1 MWTYTPQ
8 FCAAYLRGESPP
20 SAADI
25 PPSPAAPSRAATT
38 PPPTPDA
45 LLVAIQTLLTALGYD
60 PGQSDGYSGPK
71 TSAAISAFQ
80 ESLGEK
86 PDGRP
91 SEALRSKLQA
101 AVAERSRKPAPEAGG
116 AAKSSTGLREKV
128 IDQSGTGFYVGQH
141 TIVTNH
147 HVVDDCSEIR
157 TRKGGGEIG
166 KARVIAASSGDDL
179 AALHSDIPSDAPLKL
194 RVGAPLK
201 PAESVLVFGYPLAGA
216 LSSSGNTTLGN
227 ITALTGLKDDSRF
240 IQISA
245 SVQPGNSGGPVLDEA
260 GRLVGVVEAK
270 LDALKWLRITGD
282 IPQNVNFAIRSS
294 TLANFLEANRI
305 AYDAASG
312 TTLLPNTELA
322 DRAERTSV
330 ELDCLK

>member
-1 MWTYTPQ
+1 
-8 FCAAYLRGESPP
+8 LRGESPP
-20 SAADI
+20 SAVAI
-25 PPSPAAPSRAATT
+25 PPSPAAPSRAATA
-38 PPPTPDA
+38 PPSPTPDT
-45 LLVAIQTLLTALGYD
+45 LLVAIQTLLAALGYD
-60 PGQSDGYSGPK
+60 PGQSDGFSGPK

-91 SEALRSKLQA
+91 SETLRSKLQA
-101 AVAERSRKPAPEAGG
+101 TVAERSRKPAPQAGG
-116 AAKSSTGLREKV
+116 TPQSSGGRKERV
-128 IDQSGTGFYVGQH
+128 IAQSGTGFYVGQH
-141 TIVTNH
+141 TVVTNH
-147 HVVDDCSEIR
+147 HVVDDCFEIR
-157 TRKGGGEIG
+157 ASKGGAEVG
-166 KARVIAASSGDDL
+166 KARVIAVSSGDDL
-179 AALHSDIPSDAPLKL
+179 AALHSDSPSDASLKL

-227 ITALTGLKDDSRF
+227 VTALTGLKDDSRF

-260 GRLVGVVEAK
+260 GRLVGVVEGK
-270 LDALKWLRITGD
+270 LDALKVLRVTGD
-282 IPQNVNFAIRSS
+282 IPQNVNFAIRAS

-305 AYDAASG
+305 AYVAASDA
-312 TTLLPNTELA
+312 TPLANTEIA
-322 DRAERTSV
+322 DRAERASV

>member
-1 MWTYTPQ
+1 
-8 FCAAYLRGESPP
+8 LRGELPP
-20 SAADI
+20 SAAEI
-25 PPSPAAPSRAATT
+25 PLSPTSPSRAATSS
-38 PPPTPDA
+38 PPPTADP
-45 LLVAIQTLLTALGYD
+45 LLVAIQTLLAALGYD
-60 PGQSDGYSGPK
+60 PGQSDGFSGPK

-101 AVAERSRKPAPEAGG
+101 AVAERSRKPAAQAGG
-116 AAKSSTGLREKV
+116 TAKSSAGPKEKV
-128 IDQSGTGFYVGQH
+128 ITQSGTGFYVGRD

-147 HVVDDCSEIR
+147 HVIDDCSEIR
-157 TRKGGGEIG
+157 ASKGGAEIG

-179 AALHSDIPSDAPLKL
+179 AALHSDSPSDASLKL

-260 GRLVGVVEAK
+260 GRLIGVVEGK
-270 LDALKWLRITGD
+270 LDALKVLRVAGD
-282 IPQNVNFAIRSS
+282 IPQNVNFAIRAS

-305 AYDAASG
+305 AYLAASD
-312 TTLLPNTELA
+312 TTPLPNTELA
-322 DRAERTSV
+322 DRAERASV